1 MTMVVEKCP
10 LCGGQD
16 HGPFERHE
24 EAGHAL
30 QYRLCRTCG
39 LMLQSPRM
47 SDEELAAFYTSSYRL
62 TVQGTEAP
70 TEKDLRMQAGRA
82 RHLVRFSQGRLPAV
96 ARHLDIG
103 CSSGAL
109 LRAFSRSYGCES
121 VGVEPGQAYRA
132 VAASRGT
139 RAVASL
145 DDLDD
150 MQAATFDLVSL
161 VHVLEH
167 IADPVAYLRRLR
179 EERLSPGGT
188 LLVEVPNLFGHKGVE
203 LSHLAV
209 YAPRTLCQVLQ
220 ASGFRVLKMRTHG
233 VPRSPILRLYVTALA
248 RRLPEGAG
256 EPRIRFSGRG
266 VRARRR
272 IGLWLNETM
281 TRRLPNWT
289 WQEWPEP
296 EDSGT

>member
-121 VGVEPGQAYRA
+121 VGVEPGRRTGP
-132 VAASRGT
+132 SRRRGT
-139 RAVASL
+139 CLRKYSL
-145 DDLDD
+145 AGIE
-150 MQAATFDLVSL
+150 QSFLV
-161 VHVLEH
+161 
-167 IADPVAYLRRLR
+167 
-179 EERLSPGGT
+179 
-188 LLVEVPNLFGHKGVE
+188 
-203 LSHLAV
+203 
-209 YAPRTLCQVLQ
+209 
-220 ASGFRVLKMRTHG
+220 
-233 VPRSPILRLYVTALA
+233 RSPD
-248 RRLPEGAG
+248 
-256 EPRIRFSGRG
+256 GRNDTSSAWR
-266 VRARRR
+266 V
-272 IGLWLNETM
+272 NV
-281 TRRLPNWT
+281 
-289 WQEWPEP
+289 
-296 EDSGT
+296 